1 MGVVSVVLGGAILV
15 LVGLDVA
22 WTTLAVGGGA
32 GPVAGRVGRI
42 LWRAGRRRRV
52 RGATRPLSG
61 VGIALAT
68 LAVWVAM
75 LWAGWTLVF
84 TGSATAVQAVDG
96 ASASIAERIYFTG
109 YVISTLG
116 NGEFVPVGMPWQL
129 LADLAS
135 LSGLFLATLAIT
147 YLVTVVQSASDRRQL
162 ALRVSG
168 LGSRAGEVASA
179 LAGTP
184 GLADTLAG
192 HVVQLAERHL
202 AFPII
207 HYFHASERV
216 AAAPPAL
223 ALLDDAVLLLEHGW
237 EDAHTPDP
245 HVVTRLRA
253 AMDRFW
259 HTIGLHHG
267 DAVAPPPP
275 TVGRHSSVDD
285 EGRAALSGEAMSAP
299 EEARRRRIARVVADD
314 GWSWQT

>member
-1 MGVVSVVLGGAILV
+1 MGVVSVALGGVLLA

-84 TGSATAVQAVDG
+84 TGSGAAVQAVDG
-96 ASASIAERIYFTG
+96 VSASIAERIYFTG

-179 LAGTP
+179 LARSP
-184 GLADTLAG
+184 GLADTLTG
-192 HVVQLAERHL
+192 HVLQLAERHL

-237 EDAHTPDP
+237 DDAHTADPD
-245 HVVTRLRA
+245 VVTRLRA
-253 AMDRFW
+253 ALDRFW
-259 HTIGLHHG
+259 QTIGLHHG
-267 DAVAPPPP
+267 DAAAPPPP
-275 TVGRHSSVDD
+275 TVGRVSSPDD
-285 EGRAALSGEAMSAP
+285 SGSAVVSETMSAS
-299 EEARRRRIARVVADD
+299 EEARRRRIAGVVADD